1 MQKASKRYLS
11 ERVLLKK
18 DEQKHTQGF
27 TLIEVLI
34 SVIIITIITLVST
47 NILQSS
53 LTIREST
60 FQSLDEVKKFNL
72 ASSIIRRDLRQ
83 SLNVPMRSFYGEDY
97 DATFLSIEGSRS
109 MMFSSLVE
117 SGTLQ
122 NSLVKRIEYFHENG
136 SFYRRQYFS
145 DNPYMEEDYFES
157 ILFEN
162 FDELNLSFS
171 DGNDWS
177 NYWPKDAITS
187 RKIPRLV
194 RINLSS
200 NNKSLEWIVSPNIE
214 NVYEQ

>member
-1 MQKASKRYLS
+1 M
-11 ERVLLKK
+11 KK

-122 NSLVKRIEYFHENG
+122 NSLVKRIEYFHEND

-177 NYWPKDAITS
+177 DYWPKDAITS

>member
-1 MQKASKRYLS
+1 M
-11 ERVLLKK
+11 KK
-18 DEQKHTQGF
+18 DEQKYTQGF

-60 FQSLDEVKKFNL
+60 FKSLDEVKKFNL

-109 MMFSSLVE
+109 MIFSSLVE

-122 NSLVKRIEYFHENG
+122 NSLVKRIE
-136 SFYRRQYFS
+136 
-145 DNPYMEEDYFES
+145 
-157 ILFEN
+157 
-162 FDELNLSFS
+162 
-171 DGNDWS
+171 
-177 NYWPKDAITS
+177 
-187 RKIPRLV
+187 
-194 RINLSS
+194 
-200 NNKSLEWIVSPNIE
+200 
-214 NVYEQ
+214 

>member
-1 MQKASKRYLS
+1 M
-11 ERVLLKK
+11 
-18 DEQKHTQGF
+18 
-27 TLIEVLI
+27 I
-34 SVIIITIITLVST
+34 
-47 NILQSS
+47 
-53 LTIREST
+53 
-60 FQSLDEVKKFNL
+60 
-72 ASSIIRRDLRQ
+72 
-83 SLNVPMRSFYGEDY
+83 
-97 DATFLSIEGSRS
+97 
-109 MMFSSLVE
+109 FSSLVE
-117 SGTLQ
+117 TGTLQ
-122 NSLVKRIEYFHENG
+122 NSLVKRIEYFHEND

-171 DGNDWS
+171 DGNDW
-177 NYWPKDAITS
+177 NDYWPKDAITS

>member
-1 MQKASKRYLS
+1 M
-11 ERVLLKK
+11 KK

-97 DATFLSIEGSRS
+97 DATFLSIEGSNN
-109 MMFSSLVE
+109 MIFSSLVE
-117 SGTLQ
+117 TGTLQ
-122 NSLVKRIEYFHENG
+122 NSLVKRIEYFHEND

-177 NYWPKDAITS
+177 DYWPKDAITS

-214 NVYEQ
+214 NVYE